1 MTYKATCKIDKGDGF
16 ESYSIWLKDCPDEM
30 EGHKRAKNYML
41 TTFPTWG
48 LYDIT
53 LKIFN

>member
-16 ESYSIWLKDCPDEM
+16 ESYSIWLKDCPNEV
-30 EGHKRAKNYML
+30 EGFKRAKYYML

-53 LKIFN
+53 LKIVD